1 VGEGGR
7 LAGKGGREGR
17 GVRVVLEGGLFLL
30 LKQTLLLL
38 LLLAGWVLCTHVLL
52 YSAEGGR
59 EGEREMLC
67 AAALL
72 LHRCFRD
79 FANQATA
86 SLASGLALFQGD
98 TVAIK
103 LAHTHSHNQA
113 TAQYSPHRDYRTR
126 GTFMERGGGREE
138 GSRFV
143 IAAKQP
149 SSKGKESQ

>member
-1 VGEGGR
+1 M
-7 LAGKGGREGR
+7 
-17 GVRVVLEGGLFLL
+17 RVVLEGGLFLL

-86 SLASGLALFQGD
+86 SLRPFTLPPPLD
-98 TVAIK
+98 
-103 LAHTHSHNQA
+103 
-113 TAQYSPHRDYRTR
+113 P
-126 GTFMERGGGREE
+126 GGFRI
-138 GSRFV
+138 GSEVR
-143 IAAKQP
+143 P
-149 SSKGKESQ
+149 SRP